1 MTLVYASSIL
11 LLPVG
16 PHCYLCAQHLPAL
29 TVQLLV
35 AGILRRTSI
44 ELGSGTVSFD
54 VSLLSDLTSQ
64 QKAIMT
70 NLQVL
75 LSSVNTL
82 FPLKL

>member
-1 MTLVYASSIL
+1 MF
-11 LLPVG
+11 
-16 PHCYLCAQHLPAL
+16 
-29 TVQLLV
+29 

-70 NLQVL
+70 NLQVNISCSYICHFML
-75 LSSVNTL
+75 RSLQNTL
-82 FPLKL
+82 NQLLTSFFTVRMLV